1 MHSKLPSLL
10 RSASILAA
18 VLFVTVS
25 RPASG
30 ENLPLDH
37 AGVTLVKDYL
47 AAVVS
52 QDWKTASKMLLPT
65 SLERKQRETISI
77 VKTAP
82 TMTEEN
88 EMLQKLGAKDI
99 SELEKMSPQEF
110 YAADRRAVHDKM
122 SISPE
127 IKKKKQETLKINVI
141 SLGGEDENR
150 VIHAVVRTSQETLE
164 SKIEELFLISMVQDK
179 DNAKAWLIV
188 PDMMR
193 PITTPLKTE
202 N

>member
-1 MHSKLPSLL
+1 MHPKFSSLL
-10 RSASILAA
+10 RSVSILAA
-18 VLFVTVS
+18 VIMVS
-25 RPASG
+25 HTRPVSA

-77 VKTAP
+77 IKTAP

-122 SISPE
+122 NISPD
-127 IKKKKQETLKINVI
+127 IKKKKQDTLKINVI

-193 PITTPLKTE
+193 PITTPLKTDK
-202 N
+202 

>member
-10 RSASILAA
+10 RSASVLVA
-18 VLFVTVS
+18 VLFVTLS
-25 RPASG
+25 RPASC

-77 VKTAP
+77 IKTAP
-82 TMTEEN
+82 TMTEES

-122 SISPE
+122 NISPD

-179 DNAKAWLIV
+179 DNPKVWLIV

-202 N
+202 K

>member
-10 RSASILAA
+10 RSASVLVA
-18 VLFVTVS
+18 VLFVTLS

-77 VKTAP
+77 IKTAP

-122 SISPE
+122 NISPD

-202 N
+202 K

>member
-1 MHSKLPSLL
+1 MYPNFTSLL
-10 RSASILAA
+10 RSVSILAA
-18 VLFVTVS
+18 VFMVS
-25 RPASG
+25 MPRPVSA

-52 QDWKTASKMLLPT
+52 QDWKTASKMLLPN

-77 VKTAP
+77 IKTAP

-122 SISPE
+122 NISPE
-127 IKKKKQETLKINVI
+127 IKKKKQDTLKINVI

-193 PITTPLKTE
+193 PITTPLQPAK
-202 N
+202 

>member
-1 MHSKLPSLL
+1 M
-10 RSASILAA
+10 
-18 VLFVTVS
+18 
-25 RPASG
+25 
-30 ENLPLDH
+30 
-37 AGVTLVKDYL
+37 KDYL

-77 VKTAP
+77 IKTAP

-122 SISPE
+122 NISTE
-127 IKKKKQETLKINVI
+127 IKKKKQDTLKINVI

-193 PITTPLKTE
+193 PITTPLKTDK
-202 N
+202 

>member
-10 RSASILAA
+10 RSTSILAA
-18 VLFVTVS
+18 VLFVTIS

-193 PITTPLKTE
+193 PITTPLKTDK
-202 N
+202 

>member
-1 MHSKLPSLL
+1 MHPKFSSLL
-10 RSASILAA
+10 RSVSILAA
-18 VLFVTVS
+18 VIMVS
-25 RPASG
+25 HTRPVSA

-37 AGVTLVKDYL
+37 AGVTLLKDYL

-77 VKTAP
+77 IKTAP

-122 SISPE
+122 NISTE
-127 IKKKKQETLKINVI
+127 IKKKKQDTLKINVI

-193 PITTPLKTE
+193 PITTPLKTDK
-202 N
+202 

>member
-1 MHSKLPSLL
+1 MHPKFSSLL
-10 RSASILAA
+10 RSVSILAA
-18 VLFVTVS
+18 VIMVS
-25 RPASG
+25 HTRPVSA

-77 VKTAP
+77 IKTAP

-122 SISPE
+122 NISHD

-193 PITTPLKTE
+193 PITTPLKTDK
-202 N
+202 

>member
-10 RSASILAA
+10 RSASVLVA
-18 VLFVTVS
+18 VLFVTLS

-77 VKTAP
+77 IKTAP

-122 SISPE
+122 NISPD

-179 DNAKAWLIV
+179 DNSKAWLIV

-193 PITTPLKTE
+193 PITTPLKTDK
-202 N
+202 

>member
-1 MHSKLPSLL
+1 MHPKFSSLL
-10 RSASILAA
+10 RSVSLLAA
-18 VLFVTVS
+18 VIMVS
-25 RPASG
+25 HTRPVSA

-77 VKTAP
+77 IKTAP

-122 SISPE
+122 NISPD

-202 N
+202 K